1 MFKKILF
8 ISAVLI
14 VGLSV
19 SACSSP
25 HSRSV
30 QQTENHSLNTSSL
43 NKTNSFTKS
52 TAIKKNAVPVQKSV
66 SHSEQPLSSKTNPV
80 KNNTSMPTPAQQV
93 NLLQKYSQAILKTNF
108 GDITLKFYPQGAPLA
123 VNNFL
128 NLAQAGFYNGT
139 KFHRVIKGFMIQGG
153 DPLTKGSDV
162 ALYGTGGPGYQ
173 FKNEDSGH
181 QLVAGSL
188 AMANSGPNTN
198 GSQFFIVTA
207 TATPWLDGSYTN
219 FGQVSSGMEVVRKI
233 EDVPVKANPGNPAEV
248 SFPIQDIIINS
259 IELLK

>member
-8 ISAVLI
+8 ISVVLI
-14 VGLSV
+14 IGLSI
-19 SACSSP
+19 SACSAP
-25 HSRSV
+25 HNSSIR
-30 QQTENHSLNTSSL
+30 QTEDHSSSPSL
-43 NKTNSFTKS
+43 TKTNLINQS
-52 TAIKKNAVPVQKSV
+52 TAIKNSAVPVKKSV
-66 SHSEQPLSSKTNPV
+66 SRSDQSVAIKTNLV
-80 KNNTSMPTPAQQV
+80 KTNINMPAPDQQSD
-93 NLLQKYSQAILKTNF
+93 LLRKYSQAILKTNF
-108 GDITLKFYPQGAPLA
+108 GNITLKFYPQGAPLA

-153 DPLTKGSDV
+153 DPLTKGPDV

-173 FKNEDSGH
+173 FKNEDSGQ

-188 AMANSGPNTN
+188 AMANSGLNTN

-207 TATPWLDGSYTN
+207 TATPWLDGLYTN
-219 FGQVSSGMEVVRKI
+219 FGQVTSGMEVVRKI
-233 EDVPVKANPGNPAEV
+233 EDVPVKKANLENSTEASLPT
-248 SFPIQDIIINS
+248 QDIVINS